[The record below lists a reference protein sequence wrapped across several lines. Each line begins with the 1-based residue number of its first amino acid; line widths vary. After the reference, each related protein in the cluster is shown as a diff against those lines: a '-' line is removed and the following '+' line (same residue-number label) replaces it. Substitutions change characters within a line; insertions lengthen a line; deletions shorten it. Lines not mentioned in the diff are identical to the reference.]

1 MNKGLMALGRRQ
13 ENAMTVS
20 MTGFAARKGQG
31 AGHGWAWDLRSV
43 NGKGLDL
50 RLRVP
55 DWIDGLE
62 AALRT
67 ELGRALGRGNVSLSL
82 KVARDGA
89 AEGEAALS
97 VNPTVLGAVLRALGE
112 VENAAMGAGV
122 TLAQATAADVLA
134 VRGVLDS
141 SSADEDTAPLRA
153 AILADLPALLADF
166 NAMRAAEG
174 AALQGVIAAQLD
186 RIDALTRAATVESE
200 ARRDATATALRD
212 ALAKV
217 IANADGVDEARLT
230 QELAL
235 IAVKNDVTEELDR
248 LTAHVAAARD
258 LLAEPG
264 PVGRKFDFLMQE
276 FMREAN
282 TLCSKAQALAL
293 TRIGLDLK
301 TVIDQMREQVQN
313 VE

>member
-1 MNKGLMALGRRQ
+1 
-13 ENAMTVS
+13 MTIS

-31 AGHGWAWDLRSV
+31 AGYAWAWDIRSV

-50 RLRVP
+50 RLRLP
-55 DWIDGLE
+55 EWIDGLE
-62 AALRT
+62 VLLRA
-67 ELGRALGRGNVSLSL
+67 ELQKALGRGNVSLSL
-82 KVARDGA
+82 KVTR
-89 AEGEAALS
+89 EVGESEFGLR
-97 VNPTVLGAVLRALGE
+97 VNAPVLGAVLNGLRC
-112 VENAAMGAGV
+112 VEDAAMAVGV

-134 VRGVLDS
+134 VRGVLEATS
-141 SSADEDTAPLRA
+141 TDEDTTPLRG

-166 NAMRAAEG
+166 ATMRAAEG
-174 AALQGVIAAQLD
+174 QALQ
-186 RIDALTRAATVESE
+186 
-200 ARRDATATALRD
+200 
-212 ALAKV
+212 KV
-217 IANADGVDEARLT
+217 IAGQLDLIAGLTLDAKTEADARRAAASINLREQMARVLDNSEGVDPGRLA

-235 IAVKNDVTEELDR
+235 LAVKTDVMEELDR
-248 LTAHVAAARD
+248 LNAHISAARA
-258 LLAEPG
+258 LLAEAG

-282 TLCSKAQALAL
+282 TLCSKAQSLTL

>member
-1 MNKGLMALGRRQ
+1 
-13 ENAMTVS
+13 MTIS

-62 AALRT
+62 AALRA
-67 ELGRALGRGNVSLSL
+67 ELGRALGRGNVSLTL
-82 KVARDGA
+82 KVARDEAGEGA
-89 AEGEAALS
+89 AALRVNPAALQ
-97 VNPTVLGAVLRALGE
+97 AVLRALGA
-112 VENAAMGAGV
+112 VETAAMEAGV
-122 TLAQATAADVLA
+122 TLAQPTAADVLS
-134 VRGVLDS
+134 VRGVLDQ
-141 SSADEDTAPLRA
+141 ATGDEETAPLRA
-153 AILADLPALLADF
+153 ALLADLPALLAEF

-186 RIDALTRAATVESE
+186 RIETLTRDAATEAE
-200 ARRDATATALRD
+200 ARREASATALRE

-217 IANADGVDEARLT
+217 LANADGVDEARLA

-248 LTAHVAAARD
+248 LTAHVAAARA

-282 TLCSKAQALAL
+282 TLCSKAQALTL

>member
-1 MNKGLMALGRRQ
+1 
-13 ENAMTVS
+13 MTIS
-20 MTGFAARKGQG
+20 MTGFAAARGQG
-31 AGHGWAWDLRSV
+31 AGHSWAWDIRAV

-62 AALRT
+62 LALRG
-67 ELGRALGRGNVSLSL
+67 ELSRALQRGNVSLSL
-82 KVARDGA
+82 KVARDGLA
-89 AEGEAALS
+89 DGAEGMRVNTPALTSVLAALKQ
-97 VNPTVLGAVLRALGE
+97 
-112 VENAAMGAGV
+112 VEDAAMAAGV
-122 TLAQATAADVLA
+122 TLGQPTGADVLA
-134 VRGVLDS
+134 VRGVLDT
-141 SSADEDTAPLRA
+141 SSAEIDTAPLRA
-153 AILADLPALLADF
+153 AILADLPALLRDF
-166 NAMRAAEG
+166 NMMRAAEG
-174 AALQGVIAAQLD
+174 AALHGVITAQLD
-186 RIDALTRAATVESE
+186 RIATLAADATTEAQARRDAAATTLRDALTRV
-200 ARRDATATALRD
+200 L
-212 ALAKV
+212 
-217 IANADGVDEARLT
+217 ANAEGVDETRLA

-248 LTAHVAAARD
+248 LSAHVDAAR
-258 LLAEPG
+258 LLLTEAA

-282 TLCSKAQALAL
+282 TLCSKSQALAL

>member
-1 MNKGLMALGRRQ
+1 
-13 ENAMTVS
+13 MTVS

-31 AGHGWAWDLRSV
+31 AGYGWAWDLRSV

-62 AALRT
+62 AGLRAD
-67 ELGRALGRGNVSLSL
+67 LGKALGRGNVSLSL
-82 KVARDGA
+82 RVTRDGS
-89 AEGEAALS
+89 EGDTGLRVNAAAL
-97 VNPTVLGAVLRALGE
+97 VGVLRALGE
-112 VENAAMGAGV
+112 VEAAAMAAGV
-122 TLAQATAADVLA
+122 TLAQATAADVLG
-134 VRGVLDS
+134 VRGVLDTG
-141 SSADEDTAPLRA
+141 ATEEDTGPVRA
-153 AILADLPALLADF
+153 AILSDLPGLLAEF

-174 AALQGVIAAQLD
+174 LALNAVIAAQLD
-186 RIDALTRAATVESE
+186 RIEALTRAAQIEAE
-200 ARRDATATALRD
+200 ARREASATALRE

-217 IANADGVDEARLT
+217 MANADGVDEARLT
-230 QELAL
+230 QELAM

-258 LLAEPG
+258 LLAEVG

-282 TLCSKAQALAL
+282 TLCSKAQALSL

>member
-1 MNKGLMALGRRQ
+1 
-13 ENAMTVS
+13 MTVS

-31 AGHGWAWDLRSV
+31 AGHSWLWDIRSV

-62 AALRT
+62 LALRT
-67 ELGRALGRGNVSLSL
+67 EIGKALSRGNVSLTL
-82 KVARDGA
+82 KVNRDGQDSA
-89 AEGEAALS
+89 DALR
-97 VNPTVLGAVLRALGE
+97 VNPAVLQAVLKGLAE
-112 VENAAMGAGV
+112 VEGAAMAAGL
-122 TLAQATAADVLA
+122 TLAQATAADVLTI
-134 VRGVLDS
+134 RGVLDTS
-141 SSADEDTAPLRA
+141 AADEDTAPLRT

-174 AALQGVIAAQLD
+174 AALQTVIAAQID
-186 RIDALTRAATVESE
+186 RIATLTAEAAQEAD

-217 IANADGVDEARLT
+217 MANTDGIDETRLA

-235 IAVKNDVTEELDR
+235 IAVKQDVTEELDR
-248 LTAHVAAARD
+248 LTAHIAAARA
-258 LLAEPG
+258 LLAESG

-282 TLCSKAQALAL
+282 TLCSKAQAKAL

>member
-1 MNKGLMALGRRQ
+1 
-13 ENAMTVS
+13 MTVS

-31 AGHGWAWDLRSV
+31 AGFSWVWDLRSV

-62 AALRT
+62 PALKA
-67 ELGRALGRGNVSLSL
+67 ELSKQLHRGNVSLSL
-82 KVARDGA
+82 KLTRDETAGTDA
-89 AEGEAALS
+89 LGLNTAMLAGVLAALKQI
-97 VNPTVLGAVLRALGE
+97 E
-112 VENAAMGAGV
+112 DAAMHAGV
-122 TLAQATAADVLA
+122 TLGQPTGADVLGVRGVTEAQATDTDPAPIRAALM
-134 VRGVLDS
+134 
-141 SSADEDTAPLRA
+141 ADLAPL
-153 AILADLPALLADF
+153 LAEF
-166 NAMRAAEG
+166 KAMRATEG
-174 AALQGVIAAQLD
+174 RALQGIIAAQLD
-186 RIDALTRAATVESE
+186 RIADLLTQAQSE
-200 ARRDATATALRD
+200 AEARQASAGTTLQAAV
-212 ALAKV
+212 AK
-217 IANADGVDEARLT
+217 ILGAADGIDPARLA

-248 LTAHVAAARD
+248 LTAHVDAARD

-264 PVGRKFDFLMQE
+264 QIGRKFDFLTQE

-282 TLCSKAQALAL
+282 TLCSKSQSLGL
-293 TRIGLDLK
+293 TRVGLDLK

>member
-1 MNKGLMALGRRQ
+1 MNKGLTAPVARLG
-13 ENAMTVS
+13 ASMTIS

-82 KVARDGA
+82 KVARDGG
-89 AEGEAALS
+89 AEGEAALR

-112 VENAAMGAGV
+112 VEDAAMGAGV

-134 VRGVLDS
+134 VRGVLDM
-141 SSADEDTAPLRA
+141 SSADEDTAPVRA

-174 AALQGVIAAQLD
+174 AALNGVIAAQLD
-186 RIDALTRAATVESE
+186 RIETLTRAAKAEAE
-200 ARRDATATALRD
+200 ARRDATAAALRD

-217 IANADGVDEARLT
+217 IANTDGMDEARLT

-258 LLAEPG
+258 LLAESG

>member
-1 MNKGLMALGRRQ
+1 
-13 ENAMTVS
+13 MTVS

-31 AGHGWAWDLRSV
+31 AGHSWAWDLRSV

-62 AALRT
+62 AALRA
-67 ELGRALGRGNVSLSL
+67 ELGKLGRGNVSLSL
-82 KVARDGA
+82 RVARDGMA
-89 AEGEAALS
+89 DGAETLRVNAPAL
-97 VNPTVLGAVLRALGE
+97 NAILRALSQ
-112 VENAAMGAGV
+112 VETAAMEAGV
-122 TLAQATAADVLA
+122 TLAQATAADVLTI
-134 VRGVLDS
+134 RGVLDTS
-141 SSADEDTAPLRA
+141 AADEDTTPLRT

-174 AALQGVIAAQLD
+174 AALQAVIAAQID
-186 RIDALTRAATVESE
+186 RIATLTAEAAQEAE

-217 IANADGVDEARLT
+217 MANTDGIDETRLA

-235 IAVKNDVTEELDR
+235 IAVKQDVTEELDR
-248 LTAHVAAARD
+248 LTAHIAAARA
-258 LLAEPG
+258 LLAETG

-282 TLCSKAQALAL
+282 TLCSKAQAKAL